1 VTAQEVRGSL
11 WGLLGVT
18 AFSLTLPAT
27 RAAVPYLGVAFV
39 FLGRVAGAGL
49 AAALILWLSRQT
61 FPRREDWPGLIV
73 TALGV
78 VLGFPFLT
86 TLALNY
92 VPASHGAIVVGLLP
106 ISTAVAGAV
115 LTGERPNSRFW
126 LASGAATVIVIAFI
140 LQSTDGRLSLPDAA
154 LVGAVFA
161 AACGYAKG
169 AQLAGRLGGWQV
181 ICWSLVIALP
191 LTATAAVLFVTF
203 PQGPIPAGVARIFL
217 CHAGQPAD
225 RLFCLVLWAFARRDR
240 ARQSNAAHAAVLHS
254 GRVGMAARRDYRRPS
269 VDLRDGGG
277 RSGCDR
283 STRPHRPN
291 NGDRL
296 KSLT

>member
-49 AAALILWLSRQT
+49 AAALILWLTRQA

-92 VPASHGAIVVGLLP
+92 VPASHGAVVIGLLP
-106 ISTAVAGAV
+106 ISTAVAGVV
-115 LTGERPNSRFW
+115 LAGERPSTRFW
-126 LASGAATVIVIAFI
+126 LASGAATAIVVAFV
-140 LQSTDGRLSLPDAA
+140 LQSSDGSLSLPDAA
-154 LVGAVFA
+154 LVGAVLA

-191 LTATAAVLFVTF
+191 LTATTALLFVTF
-203 PQGPIPAGVARIFL
+203 PQNPIPVSAWLGFAYAMLVSQLIGFFAWYYGLSLGGIARVSQTQLMQLFFTLAASAWLLGETIDSRLLIYGMAVAAAVAIGARARI
-217 CHAGQPAD
+217 
-225 RLFCLVLWAFARRDR
+225 ART
-240 ARQSNAAHAAVLHS
+240 
-254 GRVGMAARRDYRRPS
+254 MASSPQ
-269 VDLRDGGG
+269 V
-277 RSGCDR
+277 
-283 STRPHRPN
+283 
-291 NGDRL
+291 
-296 KSLT
+296 